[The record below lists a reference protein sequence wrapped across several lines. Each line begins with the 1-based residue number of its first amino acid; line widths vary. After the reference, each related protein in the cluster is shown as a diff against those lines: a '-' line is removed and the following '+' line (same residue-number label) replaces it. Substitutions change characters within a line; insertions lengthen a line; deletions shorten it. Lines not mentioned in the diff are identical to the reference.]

1 MDLQCSSCTSVQ
13 PFCCTGEKISS
24 SKETFRYFVCAHL
37 AQSRFYDFNYFQSL
51 LLLLQNLPTAEWSNS
66 EVSVVV
72 AEAYKLKYMFA
83 GAPNHLQ
90 NALKPTS

>member
-1 MDLQCSSCTSVQ
+1 M
-13 PFCCTGEKISS
+13 
-24 SKETFRYFVCAHL
+24 
-37 AQSRFYDFNYFQSL
+37 
-51 LLLLQNLPTAEWSNS
+51 LQNLPTANWSNS

-90 NALKPTS
+90 NTLKPPS